1 MFQNSYVNAACEIRI
16 GNRNVRTESASLAV
30 VGKTFYNVD
39 RPSRINSDYNDP
51 MVKHVLTE
59 IRTKASSFKPAKIN
73 LCTAETYSLKRYKKV
88 WENKISK

>member
-16 GNRNVRTESASLAV
+16 GNRNVRTESASFTV

-39 RPSRINSDYNDP
+39 RPSRINNDYNDQ
-51 MVKHVLTE
+51 MVKHVLAE

-73 LCTAETYSLKRYKKV
+73 LCTAETYQPQTLQKGLRKA
-88 WENKISK
+88 NL